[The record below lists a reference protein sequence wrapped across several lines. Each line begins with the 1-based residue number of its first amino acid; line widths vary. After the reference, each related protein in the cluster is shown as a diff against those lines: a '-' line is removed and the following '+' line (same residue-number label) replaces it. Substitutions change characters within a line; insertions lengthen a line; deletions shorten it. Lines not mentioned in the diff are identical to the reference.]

1 MTLPNSLRAN
11 PLLARW
17 IGFET
22 PGEVRLSPGKVELG
36 QGILATLARVAAEE
50 LGVAPERVKPRAVV
64 TGESPDE
71 GVTAGSLSLQDSG
84 AAIRQAAAE
93 IRAICA
99 EVCAQRHG
107 VSREALRV
115 EDGAFLGPEGAL
127 ASYWSLAEALQGA
140 EATGRAAPLAPAA
153 RTLSGTS
160 APRPDLARKLGAPHY
175 LHDLRPAGLLH
186 GRVVRPPSP
195 RATLRALADG
205 PLEGAA
211 LHREGDFLAVTA
223 ETEHAAERAA
233 ERVAR
238 RAQWAEHDT
247 LPADP
252 LAWLR
257 TAPAETVT
265 SLARGEA
272 RPGARVVSAEFFRPF
287 LAHASIGT
295 CAALALWD
303 GATMDV
309 TAHAQ
314 GPYLLRRDLALVLG
328 LPAERVVVRH
338 HEGAGC
344 YGHNGADDVALD
356 AALLARADPGRPVRV
371 VWSRAQELS
380 AGPLSPAML
389 VRVEASL
396 DEAGRIAHWRQEVRG
411 NGHSSR
417 PGRVSVP
424 TLGAAPL
431 LPGGAPFPPAINMP
445 LAAGGGA
452 ERNAAPIY
460 ATPALTV
467 LTHRV
472 TEMPLRASA
481 LRGLGALANV
491 WAIESVMDELAAL
504 AGEETLA
511 FRLRHLDDPRA
522 AEVLRRAGA
531 MAGWPR
537 TAREEGQGFGL
548 GVARYKGTGAWCA
561 VVAEIRAEAE
571 IRVERLWI
579 AADCGAVVNPEAA
592 EAQIEG
598 GAIQAT
604 SIALKEEVRFDARRI
619 TSDAWESYPIL
630 RFPEVP
636 RVEVALLARPAE
648 PALGAGEAALGP
660 TIAAIANA
668 IHDALGVR
676 PRRMPFT
683 AEHLA
688 QA

>member
-1 MTLPNSLRAN
+1 MTLPNSLKSN
-11 PLLARW
+11 PLLTRW

-22 PGEVRLSPGKVELG
+22 PGQVRLSPGKVEIG

-50 LGVAPERVKPRAVV
+50 LGVAPERVRAQPVV

-93 IRAICA
+93 IRDICA

-107 VSREALRV
+107 VPRESLHI
-115 EDGAFLGPEGAL
+115 EDGAFRAGGATL
-127 ASYWSLAEALQGA
+127 ATYWSLAEALVGA
-140 EATGRAAPLAPAA
+140 EASGRAAPLPPAA
-153 RTLSGTS
+153 RTLSGHP

-175 LHDLRPAGLLH
+175 LQDLRPAGLLH
-186 GRVVRPPSP
+186 GRVIRPPSP
-195 RATLRALADG
+195 GATLAALADG
-205 PLEGAA
+205 PLEGAT
-211 LHREGDFLAVTA
+211 LHRAGDFLGVTA
-223 ETEHAAERAA
+223 ETEHEAERAA
-233 ERVAR
+233 ERIAR
-238 RAQWAEHDT
+238 RAQWAERDT
-247 LPADP
+247 LPEDAE
-252 LAWLR
+252 AWLR
-257 TAPAETVT
+257 AAPVETVT
-265 SLARGEA
+265 SLTRGEA
-272 RPGARVVSAEFFRPF
+272 TPGTRSVTAEFFRPF

-314 GPYLLRRDLALVLG
+314 GPYLLRRDLAMVLG
-328 LPAERVVVRH
+328 LPPERVIIRH

-356 AALLARADPGRPVRV
+356 AALLARAHPGRPVRV

-396 DEAGRIAHWRQEVRG
+396 DEAGRIAAWQQEVRG

-417 PGRVSVP
+417 PGRVAVP

-431 LPGGAPFPPAINMP
+431 LPGGAPFPPSINMP

-460 ATPALTV
+460 AMPALTV

-472 TEMPLRASA
+472 MEMPIRASA
-481 LRGLGALANV
+481 LRGLGALAHV

-504 AGEETLA
+504 AGEAPLA

-522 AEVLRRAGA
+522 AATLSRAAA
-531 MAGWPR
+531 MAGWPHG
-537 TAREEGQGFGL
+537 AREEGQGFGL

-571 IRVERLWI
+571 VRVARLWI
-579 AADCGAVVNPEAA
+579 AADCGAVINPEAA

-598 GAIQAT
+598 GAIQAV
-604 SIALKEEVRFDARRI
+604 SIALKEQVRFDRRRI
-619 TSDAWESYPIL
+619 LSDSWEAYPIL

-636 RVEVALLARPAE
+636 PVEVALMAQPEA
-648 PALGAGEAALGP
+648 PALGAGEASLGP

-668 IHDALGVR
+668 IHDALGIR

-683 AEHLA
+683 PENLA
-688 QA
+688 AA